1 MVSNKK
7 SLQRNLIIILVI
19 MFLME
24 DEKEA
29 AEVKNS
35 N

>member
-7 SLQRNLIIILVI
+7 SLKRNLIIILVI